1 MKKLIT
7 FFSFLMLLQF
17 SLCAQIPKNL
27 KTGVQPLKPVDTVPG
42 KVIPVQKT
50 IVQPVLT
57 TQPTIVQV
65 TTAPKL
71 YGFVDMHTH
80 PVSQLGFGEQLF
92 YGDNDGDPN
101 VALGSCNCIHNFVA
115 PPFDGSCGQQNMY
128 RNKMVDQFDTKWNAP
143 VHQKVKGFPDFKEWP
158 KYNSLLHQQ
167 MWIDWIKRAKEGG
180 LRVMVALTVNSHVLA
195 DAAETSGV
203 NDDLGSMNKQI
214 NAMKALFSRHTD
226 FAEIAYSSADLRR
239 IVTAG
244 KLAVILGIEVDNIG
258 NFYNPADHKGA
269 SYNPNPSD
277 VQIRAEID
285 RLFNLGVRYI
295 FPIHLTNNLFGG
307 TAIYINE
314 FNIANKYNTGSA
326 FTPEVVNSS
335 TTGIDFK
342 IQSPFT
348 SIRQDFPAGF
358 AMFFTGPI
366 LPQNIMPDDAK
377 NYPSYFPP
385 LLPGSGSRN
394 SVGISSQGITAVK
407 YMMQKGMLID
417 IDHMSEKAADAV
429 LDIATTYNYPVNSG
443 HNGFRG
449 IAAAY
454 RTANE
459 NGRTNAQVQKIYS
472 LGGMMGLGHG
482 GHSTNFV
489 NCYRYGLTLTGGQ
502 PLGIGTDVN
511 GLNPLPAPPIT
522 VTGFPPSVTTN
533 ASEMITYGPSL
544 QKCVTGNKS
553 WDFNSEGMA
562 HYGLLPDYIESC
574 RKAGMTTAEQNAFF
588 SSAERFAQMW
598 EKCNVSKTNV
608 H

>member
-1 MKKLIT
+1 
-7 FFSFLMLLQF
+7 
-17 SLCAQIPKNL
+17 
-27 KTGVQPLKPVDTVPG
+27 
-42 KVIPVQKT
+42 
-50 IVQPVLT
+50 
-57 TQPTIVQV
+57 
-65 TTAPKL
+65 
-71 YGFVDMHTH
+71 MHTH
-80 PVSQLGFGEQLF
+80 PVSQLAFGEQLF

-101 VALGSCNCIHNFVA
+101 VALGSCNCIHNFVVL
-115 PPFDGSCGQQNMY
+115 PFDGSCGQQNMY
-128 RNKMVDQFDTKWNAP
+128 RNQMVDQIDQEYMHA

-180 LRVMVALTVNSHVLA
+180 LRVMVALAVNSHTMA
-195 DAAETSGV
+195 DAAETSGA
-203 NDDLGSMNKQI
+203 NDDLASMNKQI
-214 NAMKALFSRHTD
+214 NAMKALFSRHND
-226 FAEIAYSSADLRR
+226 FVEIAYSSADLRR

-244 KLAVILGIEVDNIG
+244 KLAVIIGIEVDNIG

-269 SYNPNPSD
+269 SYNPNPSEA
-277 VQIRAEID
+277 QIKAEID

-307 TAIYINE
+307 TAIYINQ

-326 FTPEVVNSS
+326 FVPEVVNSS
-335 TTGIDFK
+335 TGIDFK
-342 IQSPFT
+342 IEPPFT
-348 SIRQDFPAGF
+348 AIRQDEKAAL
-358 AMFFTGPI
+358 AMFVTGPI
-366 LPQNIMPDDAK
+366 LPQNIMPDNPN

-394 SVGISSQGITAVK
+394 SIGLSSQGTMAIK

-429 LDIATTYNYPVNSG
+429 LNMATIYNYPVNSG

-449 IAAAY
+449 MTGVNK
-454 RTANE
+454 TANE

-472 LGGMMGLGHG
+472 LGGMMGIGHG

-502 PLGIGTDVN
+502 PLAIGTDVN
-511 GLNPLPAPPIT
+511 GLYPLPAPP
-522 VTGFPPSVTTN
+522 VTDAVRGIFN

-544 QKCVTGNKS
+544 QKCVTGIKT
-553 WDFNSEGMA
+553 WDFNTEGMA
-562 HYGLLPDYIESC
+562 HYGLFPDFIESC
-574 RKAGMTTAEQNAFF
+574 RKVGMTTAEQNAFF

-598 EKCNVSKTNV
+598 EKCNSSKANV